1 MDDNI
6 LVIGIAGG
14 TGSGKTTLMN
24 NLISRF
30 EGMVTVISHD
40 NYYKRHDD
48 MTYEERSQL
57 NYDEPAAFDT
67 SLMVYHL
74 EELRRGHAIECP
86 VYDFTIHNRS
96 EQTIHIVPKKVII
109 VEGILI
115 FENEELRNLMDIRI
129 FVDTDADI
137 RLCRRIKRDVKQ
149 AGKNFGKRTEAVSG
163 HGQAHARAVRGA
175 EQEVRQHR
183 RPRGRKKSGG
193 AGHDRRPHPA
203 ASGGNMNYESL
214 IFDIDGTL
222 WDSRALVAEGYNI
235 QLNKE
240 GLSRYCITA
249 ETLKPLF
256 GRVMTEIAD
265 VLFADFPEKERYAL
279 MARCMETEN
288 RHLHENPCHIGYPG
302 VRETMEELAKTHRL
316 FIVSNS
322 QQGYPELCISKLGLT
337 GCITGHLCFGDTGTS
352 KGKTI
357 RTLMEKYHITSC
369 AYIGD
374 TQGDYEATVEAGVP
388 FLWASYGFGTPAG
401 YAGKIDSF
409 EDLLKL

>member
-1 MDDNI
+1 
-6 LVIGIAGG
+6 
-14 TGSGKTTLMN
+14 
-24 NLISRF
+24 
-30 EGMVTVISHD
+30 
-40 NYYKRHDD
+40 
-48 MTYEERSQL
+48 
-57 NYDEPAAFDT
+57 
-67 SLMVYHL
+67 
-74 EELRRGHAIECP
+74 
-86 VYDFTIHNRS
+86 
-96 EQTIHIVPKKVII
+96 
-109 VEGILI
+109 
-115 FENEELRNLMDIRI
+115 
-129 FVDTDADI
+129 
-137 RLCRRIKRDVKQ
+137 
-149 AGKNFGKRTEAVSG
+149 
-163 HGQAHARAVRGA
+163 
-175 EQEVRQHR
+175 
-183 RPRGRKKSGG
+183 
-193 AGHDRRPHPA
+193 
-203 ASGGNMNYESL
+203 MNYESL

-235 QLNKE
+235 QLKKE
-240 GLSRYCITA
+240 GLSQYCITA

-302 VRETMEELAKTHRL
+302 VRETMEKLAKTHRL

-357 RTLMEKYHITSC
+357 RTLMDKYCITSC

-388 FLWASYGFGTPAG
+388 FLWASYGFGTPAE

-409 EDLLKL
+409 EELLKL